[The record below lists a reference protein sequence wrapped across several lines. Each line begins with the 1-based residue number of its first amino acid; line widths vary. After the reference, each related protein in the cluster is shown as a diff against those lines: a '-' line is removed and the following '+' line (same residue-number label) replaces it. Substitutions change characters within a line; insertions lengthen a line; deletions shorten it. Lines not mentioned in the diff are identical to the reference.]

1 MGVSQSL
8 PEGAK
13 PLSGNL
19 KKFMDHTD
27 DSLLVFHKCAS
38 DMAVKF
44 DNTISSLMTDYE
56 RRKFTDLMTRRELL
70 VDQVDLFALKENRR
84 YKSILA
90 HVGKGERHMHQLFKS
105 SGTEAQI
112 ATCEDLA
119 NKLTTLSYDFKEYYE
134 ELKGAMKKD
143 GRMNRRTTGDI
154 TKWLSALLL
163 VGAAIGCIVLVILH
177 FVPGVNI
184 ALGAVELV
192 AAAVGAGA
200 LVGTG
205 LVVAL
210 SKNEVERALEYINH
224 LAENL
229 TNMKEILLQLQAD
242 NVVLLDE
249 EVHVFQETME
259 ALITRTDNI
268 HLLCKQARA

>member
-1 MGVSQSL
+1 MGASNSS
-8 PEGAK
+8 PAAK
-13 PLSGNL
+13 PLSGDL
-19 KKFMDHTD
+19 KKFLDHTD
-27 DSLLVFHKCAS
+27 DSLLVFHKCVS
-38 DMAVKF
+38 DMAAKF
-44 DNTISSLMTDYE
+44 DNSISSYMNDDE

-119 NKLTTLSYDFKEYYE
+119 NKLTRLSQDFKSFHDEM
-134 ELKGAMKKD
+134 KSAMKKD
-143 GRMNRRTTGDI
+143 GRMNQWYAGDI
-154 TKWLSALLL
+154 TQWLSAFLLI
-163 VGAAIGCIVLVILH
+163 GGAIGCIVLVILH

-184 ALGAVELV
+184 ALGAVELTL
-192 AAAVGAGA
+192 AAVGAGA
-200 LVGTG
+200 LVATG
-205 LVVAL
+205 LTVAL
-210 SKNEVERALEYINH
+210 SKNEVERALEYIDN
-224 LAENL
+224 LADNL
-229 TNMKEILLQLQAD
+229 KEMKEVLLELQAD

-259 ALITRTDNI
+259 ALIARTDNI
-268 HLLCKQARA
+268 HLLCKKARA